1 MEYIRILKE
10 RFSLSS
16 VATLAIGLLLVIY
29 PDFTGKAICY
39 MIAAVLITKGLGNI
53 LARYRNKNL
62 PQPVVFDLMGGI
74 STCFIGLFV
83 ALRSDLLISII
94 PFVVGMF
101 LLVSSIV
108 SLQKAFELKRMN
120 YAKWNHGLFFTLIK
134 LALAMVIVM
143 NPFGTAMT
151 LTRFIGGCLVYDGA
165 TGLVTVFEGVKAKSD
180 YEKAQENLRN
190 MNLTRDD
197 VPQTDIPVVEA
208 EFVDVVQ
215 TVVEDKE

>member
-120 YAKWNHGLFFTLIK
+120 YAKWNHGLIFTLIK